1 MDEDV
6 ELEKIRKRKIE
17 ELRESIEKKERFL
30 DEPLNL
36 TDATFEQVIQSDPL
50 VAVDCWAPWCAPC
63 LMVAPIIKELAKDY
77 AGKIVFGNLNVDE
90 NQRIAMKYGIMS
102 IPTLLIFKNGKL
114 IDRPVGAMPK
124 RILEPIITK
133 YL

>member
-36 TDATFEQVIQSDPL
+36 TDATFEQMIQRYPL

-63 LMVAPIIKELAKDY
+63 LMVAPIIKGLAKDY